1 VIGPSSNPGSAALPF
16 RLPGVEDADDV
27 GGAVARD
34 GRADSDS
41 DDGEVVKVADE
52 LGSSEESSEERDRE
66 RSDDDDEEEDDEVDA
81 PEGDSMRDDGSEVS
95 WRPSRMACL
104 SLVGRTA
111 SATSAWCSW
120 QDQLPSARDS
130 PPSPRTKEPVSL
142 YLGISL
148 LSPPL
153 QRLEDL
159 LLPPDVG
166 VTKRCRPVGKWTMSG
181 PLTKAKAKKEEG

>member
-1 VIGPSSNPGSAALPF
+1 MIGP
-16 RLPGVEDADDV
+16 LPGVEDADDV

-66 RSDDDDEEEDDEVDA
+66 RSEDDDDEEDDEVAA

-95 WRPSRMACL
+95 WRPSRMTCL

-120 QDQLPSARDS
+120 QDQITIS
-130 PPSPRTKEPVSL
+130 PPLIRPRTNMGQACKGL
-142 YLGISL
+142 YLGVSL

-166 VTKRCRPVGKWTMSG
+166 VTKRCRPVGKWTMSALVYESESEKG
-181 PLTKAKAKKEEG
+181 GRGG